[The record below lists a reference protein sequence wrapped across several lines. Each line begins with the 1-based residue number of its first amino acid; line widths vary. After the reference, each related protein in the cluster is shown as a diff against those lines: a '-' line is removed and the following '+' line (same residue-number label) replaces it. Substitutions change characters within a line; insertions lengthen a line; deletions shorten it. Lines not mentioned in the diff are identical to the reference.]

1 MISVAAPALVVGADD
16 GVLVDVGQRR
26 RRADGERDRALDL
39 QRRRIARAVE
49 LDRAAGDGV
58 AYQLHRAAVIGDDL
72 DGGGGDLLTLLSISS
87 VAPLCASSVAP
98 ARW

>member
-1 MISVAAPALVVGADD
+1 MVPAPLMLPLIDQRGGARAFIVGADD
-16 GVLVDVGQRR
+16 GVLVVVGQRR

-58 AYQLHRAAVIGDDL
+58 ADQLHRAAVIA
-72 DGGGGDLLTLLSISS
+72 TT
-87 VAPLCASSVAP
+87 
-98 ARW
+98 